1 MYKVGKDPRDLVQE
15 SPIHPTLMYKVPTT
29 ESHLA
34 QKGIYLFAI
43 KESIR
48 IFVEDKRIMHHE

>member
-15 SPIHPTLMYKVPTT
+15 SLSHPTLVYKVPTT

-34 QKGIYLFAI
+34 QNEIELCAI
-43 KESIR
+43 TESIC
-48 IFVEDKRIMHHE
+48 IFVEDKRNMHHE

>member
-1 MYKVGKDPRDLVQE
+1 
-15 SPIHPTLMYKVPTT
+15 MYKVPTT

-48 IFVEDKRIMHHE
+48 IFVEDKRNMHHE